1 MCKIISIYLQALFKT
16 KAATL
21 FVFKSSIFWSFFISN
36 YSYNSVN
43 VFSNLRYLVVLII
56 KQAIITFKRVYKLY

>member
-21 FVFKSSIFWSFFISN
+21 FVLRVVFFGHFFISN
-36 YSYNSVN
+36 YSYNSVY

-56 KQAIITFKRVYKLY
+56 KQAIITF

>member
-1 MCKIISIYLQALFKT
+1 MCKIILIYLQALFKT

-21 FVFKSSIFWSFFISN
+21 FVLRVVFFGHFFSN

-56 KQAIITFKRVYKLY
+56 KQAIITF

>member
-21 FVFKSSIFWSFFISN
+21 FVLRVVFFGHFLFQIIHIIQ
-36 YSYNSVN
+36 YM
-43 VFSNLRYLVVLII
+43 YLVICVIWL
-56 KQAIITFKRVYKLY
+56 F